1 MFDAIAVFSFGM
13 CFENFKVPT
22 MQDLQD
28 DIKQQTN
35 MRQNFFSSWQ
45 EGETLNFL
53 NQSRIKGKSKPIRA
67 QELKSHELVTH
78 TRFCSSEFY

>member
-1 MFDAIAVFSFGM
+1 MFDAIAVFSTGM

-45 EGETLNFL
+45 EGETF
-53 NQSRIKGKSKPIRA
+53 IFKPD
-67 QELKSHELVTH
+67 
-78 TRFCSSEFY
+78 TR

>member
-1 MFDAIAVFSFGM
+1 MFDAIAVFSAGM

-45 EGETLNFL
+45 EGETF
-53 NQSRIKGKSKPIRA
+53 IFKPD
-67 QELKSHELVTH
+67 
-78 TRFCSSEFY
+78 TR